1 LRQCHIWDR
10 HNRND
15 IVTVSKVQDRARSGS
30 RRMRSYEPGL
40 GSQSIRLLRQVM
52 VRMILVY

>member
-1 LRQCHIWDR
+1 LRQCHIWDG

-30 RRMRSYEPGL
+30 RRMSLAKCIQRAMNQDLEAGA
-40 GSQSIRLLRQVM
+40 
-52 VRMILVY
+52 